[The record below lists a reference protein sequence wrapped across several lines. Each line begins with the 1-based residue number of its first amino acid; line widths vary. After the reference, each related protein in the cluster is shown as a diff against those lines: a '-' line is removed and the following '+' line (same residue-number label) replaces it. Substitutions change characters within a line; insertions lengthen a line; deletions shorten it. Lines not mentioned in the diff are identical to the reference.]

1 METQAAVTQISQET
15 ARNKNYPEK
24 GNASLYQKDPTA
36 FRISHLCEML
46 ETYLEM
52 EQVAEVYQAYL
63 FGAEAHDGQVRQ
75 TGEPYIYH
83 PLAVARILAEMHM
96 DQKSIISAILHDVI
110 EDTPF
115 AKDQVEKRFG
125 EEVAELV
132 DGVSKLTHIEFAS
145 KAEAQAENFRKMMLA
160 MVKDIRVILIKLADR
175 LHNMRTLGIMRP
187 DKRRRIARETLE
199 IYAPIAHRL
208 GMNRMRLELEDLGF
222 VAMYPERY
230 RVIDENVKKARGNR
244 KEIVSKLEE
253 SILERMRQEGL
264 VGRVIGREKHLFSIY
279 NKMKNKQLSFSEVM
293 DVYALRI
300 VVSSVDMCYR
310 VLGAVHNLYK
320 PVPGKFKDYIA
331 IPKSNGYQS
340 LHSVLFS
347 PYGVAIEVQ
356 IRTED
361 MDRVAEAGIAAHWLY
376 KNDDEAASN
385 SAQVRAR
392 RWLHDL
398 LELQQHAGNSMEFL
412 ENVKIDLFPDEV
424 YVFTPEGEI
433 MEMPRGATAV
443 DFAYAVHT
451 DVGNQCVAAKV
462 DRQLV
467 PLRTKLLT
475 GQTVEI
481 ITAPTASPN
490 PIWMDF
496 VFTAKARTNIR
507 HYLHQLHHDEA
518 EELGKRLLN
527 KCLAVHGTSIDVIP
541 EDEVQLVSEEQGF
554 VSISDMYCALGLGNH
569 VPIVVALALSQIRK
583 KMGERT
589 GSNKDE
595 ELKSQPLAIKG
606 TEGAVIN
613 YAKCCRPIP
622 GDPILGFIT
631 AGRGIVIHTQD
642 CKNVAE
648 FRGKPEKWL
657 DVKWEDDIHGDFP
670 IDINLLVI
678 SRRGVL
684 ARVASTIAGME
695 ANIENVNIVE
705 RDGTHSTLS
714 FTVMVENR
722 QHLARIMRELRKM
735 EEVIR
740 IQRINK

>member
-1 METQAAVTQISQET
+1 VENQVAVTQISQET
-15 ARNKNYPEK
+15 PRNKNYPDRGK
-24 GNASLYQKDPTA
+24 SSLYQQDPTA

-63 FGAEAHDGQVRQ
+63 FGAEAHDGQHRAS
-75 TGEPYIYH
+75 GEAYIYH

-96 DQKSIISAILHDVI
+96 DHKSIISAILHDVI
-110 EDTPF
+110 EDTRF
-115 AKDQVEKRFG
+115 AKDQVESRFG
-125 EEVAELV
+125 AEVAELV
-132 DGVSKLTHIEFAS
+132 DGVSKLTNIEFSS
-145 KAEAQAENFRKMMLA
+145 KAEAQAENFRKMMMA
-160 MVKDIRVILIKLADR
+160 MVKDIRVIIIKLADR

-187 DKRRRIARETLE
+187 EKRRRIARETLE
-199 IYAPIAHRL
+199 IYSPIANRL
-208 GMNRMRLELEDLGF
+208 GMNRIRLELEDLGF
-222 VAMYPERY
+222 LAMYPERY
-230 RVIDENVKKARGNR
+230 RVLDENVRKARGNR
-244 KEIVSKLEE
+244 NEIISKLEE
-253 SILERMRQEGL
+253 SILERMRQETL

-279 NKMKNKQLSFSEVM
+279 NKMKMKQLSFSEVM

-300 VVSSVDMCYR
+300 VVNTVDMCYR

-376 KNDDEAASN
+376 KDDDDAASN
-385 SAQVRAR
+385 NAQVRAR

-398 LELQQHAGNSMEFL
+398 LELQQHAGNSIEFL

-424 YVFTPEGEI
+424 YVFTPGGEI
-433 MEMPRGATAV
+433 MAMPRGATAV

-451 DVGNQCVAAKV
+451 DVGNQCVAVKV

-467 PLRTKLLT
+467 PLRTKLLN
-475 GQTVEI
+475 GQTVEV
-481 ITAPTASPN
+481 ITAPNASPN

-518 EELGKRLLN
+518 EELGKRLIN

-541 EDEVQLVSEEQGF
+541 EEDIQLVSEEQGF
-554 VSISDMYCALGLGNH
+554 VSISDMYCAVGLGNH
-569 VPIVVALALSQIRK
+569 IPIVVALALAQIRK
-583 KMGERT
+583 KMGDRT
-589 GSNKDE
+589 GKDNG
-595 ELKSQPLAIKG
+595 LITQPLAIKG

-648 FRGKPEKWL
+648 FRDKPEKWL
-657 DVKWEDDIHGDFP
+657 DVKWEDDIQGDFP
-670 IDINLLVI
+670 IDINLLVT
-678 SRRGVL
+678 SKRGVL

-695 ANIENVNIVE
+695 ANIENVNITE
-705 RDGTHSTLS
+705 RDGVHSTLS

-722 QHLARIMRELRKM
+722 QHLARIMRKLRKM

>member
-1 METQAAVTQISQET
+1 MEIQAAVTQTSQET
-15 ARNKNYPEK
+15 AQNKNYPER
-24 GNASLYQKDPTA
+24 GNSSLYQKDPTA

-63 FGAEAHDGQVRQ
+63 FGAEAHDGQRRAS
-75 TGEPYIYH
+75 GEAYIYH

-115 AKDQVEKRFG
+115 VKDQVESRFG
-125 EEVAELV
+125 AEVAELV

-187 DKRRRIARETLE
+187 DKKRRIARETLE
-199 IYAPIAHRL
+199 IYAPIANRL
-208 GMNRMRLELEDLGF
+208 GMNRIRLELEDLGF
-222 VAMYPERY
+222 MALYPNRY
-230 RVIDENVKKARGNR
+230 RVLDENVKKARGNR
-244 KEIVSKLEE
+244 NEIIGKLED

-264 VGRVIGREKHLFSIY
+264 IGRVIGREKHLFSIY
-279 NKMKNKQLSFSEVM
+279 NKMKTKQLSFSEVM

-300 VVSSVDMCYR
+300 IVNSVDMCYR
-310 VLGAVHNLYK
+310 LLGAVHNLYK

-356 IRTED
+356 IRTDD

-376 KNDDEAASN
+376 KNDDEAVSN

-424 YVFTPEGEI
+424 YVFTPGGDI
-433 MEMPRGATAV
+433 MELPRGATAV

-451 DVGNQCVAAKV
+451 DVGNQCVAVKV

-467 PLRTKLLT
+467 PLRTTLLT
-475 GQTVEI
+475 GQTVEV
-481 ITAPTASPN
+481 ITAPTATPN

-496 VFTAKARTNIR
+496 VFTAKARTNVR
-507 HYLHQLHHDEA
+507 HFLHQLHHDEA

-527 KCLAVHGTSIDVIP
+527 KCLSVHGTSIDVIP
-541 EDEVQLVSEEQGF
+541 EEDVKQVSEEQGF

-569 VPIVVALALSQIRK
+569 IPIVVALALSQIRK
-583 KMGERT
+583 NMSIRT
-589 GSNKDE
+589 GGDSDKA
-595 ELKSQPLAIKG
+595 LVSQPLAIKG

-613 YAKCCRPIP
+613 FAKCCHPIP

-631 AGRGIVIHTQD
+631 AGRGIVIHTQN

-648 FRGKPEKWL
+648 FRDKPEKWL
-657 DVKWEDDIHGDFP
+657 DVKWEEDVQGDFP
-670 IDINLLVI
+670 IDIDLLVR
-678 SRRGVL
+678 SKRGVL
-684 ARVASTIAGME
+684 ARVASTIADME
-695 ANIENVNIVE
+695 ANIENVNIDE
-705 RDGTHSTLS
+705 RDGMHSTLS
-714 FTVMVENR
+714 FTVMVANR

-740 IQRINK
+740 INRVNN

>member
-1 METQAAVTQISQET
+1 MEIQVVATQISQEIT
-15 ARNKNYPEK
+15 RNKNYPERDK
-24 GNASLYQKDPTA
+24 SSLYQQDPTA

-63 FGAEAHDGQVRQ
+63 LGAEAHDGQTRAS
-75 TGEPYIYH
+75 GEAYIYH

-96 DQKSIISAILHDVI
+96 DHKSIISAILHDVI
-110 EDTPF
+110 EDTKYDKTF
-115 AKDQVEKRFG
+115 IDDRFG
-125 EEVAELV
+125 SEVAELV
-132 DGVSKLTHIEFAS
+132 DGVSKLTHIEFSS

-160 MVKDIRVILIKLADR
+160 MVKDIRVIIIKLADR
-175 LHNMRTLGIMRP
+175 LHNMRTLGVMRP
-187 DKRRRIARETLE
+187 EKRRRIARETLE
-199 IYAPIAHRL
+199 IYSPIANRL
-208 GMNRMRLELEDLGF
+208 GMNRIRLELEDLGF
-222 VAMYPERY
+222 LAMYPNRH
-230 RVIDENVKKARGNR
+230 RILDENVRKARGNR
-244 KEIVSKLEE
+244 KEIVGKLEE
-253 SILERMRQEGL
+253 SIQERMRQEAL

-279 NKMKNKQLSFSEVM
+279 NKMKMKQLSFGEVM
-293 DVYALRI
+293 DVYAIRI
-300 VVSSVDMCYR
+300 VVNSVDMCYR
-310 VLGAVHNLYK
+310 ILGAVHNLYK

-340 LHSVLFS
+340 LHSVLFT
-347 PYGVAIEVQ
+347 PFGVAVEVQ

-376 KNDDEAASN
+376 KTDDDVASN
-385 SAQVRAR
+385 NTQIRAR

-424 YVFTPEGEI
+424 YLFTPGGEI
-433 MEMPRGATAV
+433 MEMSRGATAV

-467 PLRTKLLT
+467 PLRTKLLN

-481 ITAPTASPN
+481 ITEPNASPN

-507 HYLHQLHHDEA
+507 HFLHQLHHDEA
-518 EELGKRLLN
+518 EELGKRLIN
-527 KCLAVHGTSIDVIP
+527 KCLAVHGTSIDVIDG
-541 EDEVQLVSEEQGF
+541 EDVQAVSEEQGF
-554 VSISDMYCALGLGNH
+554 VSKSDMFCAVGLGNH
-569 VPIVVALALSQIRK
+569 IPIVVALALAQIRK
-583 KMGERT
+583 KMSDRT
-589 GSNKDE
+589 GNENEIKT
-595 ELKSQPLAIKG
+595 QPLGIKG

-648 FRGKPEKWL
+648 FRDKPEKWL

-670 IDINLLVI
+670 IDISLLVI
-678 SRRGVL
+678 SKRGVL
-684 ARVASTIAGME
+684 ARVASTIADME
-695 ANIENVNIVE
+695 ANIENVDIEE
-705 RDGTHSTLS
+705 RDGVHSTLS
-714 FTVMVENR
+714 FAVLVENR

>member
-1 METQAAVTQISQET
+1 MSQTSQET
-15 ARNKNYPEK
+15 ARNKRYPEK
-24 GNASLYQKDPTA
+24 CKSSLDSDDPTA

-63 FGAEAHDGQVRQ
+63 FGAEAHDGQRRVS
-75 TGEPYIYH
+75 GEAYIYH

-96 DQKSIISAILHDVI
+96 DHKSIISAILHDVI
-110 EDTPF
+110 EDTQF
-115 AKDQVEKRFG
+115 AKDQVESRFG
-125 EEVAELV
+125 SEVAELV

-145 KAEAQAENFRKMMLA
+145 KAEAQAENFRKMLLA

-175 LHNMRTLGIMRP
+175 LHNMRTLSVMRP

-199 IYAPIAHRL
+199 IYSPIANRL

-222 VAMYPERY
+222 LAMYPQRH
-230 RVIDENVKKARGNR
+230 RVIAENVKKARGNR
-244 KEIVSKLEE
+244 KELVSKLEE
-253 SILERMRQEGL
+253 AVLERMRQEGL
-264 VGRVIGREKHLFSIY
+264 AGRVIGREKHLFSIY
-279 NKMKNKQLSFSEVM
+279 NKMKTKQLSFSEVM

-300 VVSSVDMCYR
+300 IVDSVDTCYR
-310 VLGAVHNLYK
+310 ALGAVHNLYK

-331 IPKSNGYQS
+331 IPKANGYQS

-361 MDRVAEAGIAAHWLY
+361 MDSVAEAGIAAHWLY
-376 KNDDEAASN
+376 KNDDD
-385 SAQVRAR
+385 SANNNAQIRAR

-398 LELQQHAGNSMEFL
+398 LELQQHAGNSIEFL
-412 ENVKIDLFPDEV
+412 ESVKIDLFPDEV

-433 MEMPRGATAV
+433 MEMPRGATTV

-467 PLRTKLLT
+467 PLRTELLN

-481 ITAPTASPN
+481 ITAPTATPN

-507 HYLHQLHHDEA
+507 HFLQHLQYDEA

-541 EDEVQLVSEEQGF
+541 EEDVQLVSEEQGF
-554 VSISDMYCALGLGNH
+554 VSVSDMYCAVGLGNH
-569 VPIVVALALSQIRK
+569 IPVVVALALAQIRK
-583 KMGERT
+583 KNGN
-589 GSNKDE
+589 GSGSDKDE
-595 ELKSQPLAIKG
+595 KLTPQPLAIKG

-648 FRGKPEKWL
+648 FRNKPEKWL
-657 DVKWEDDIHGDFP
+657 DVKWEENIQGDFA
-670 IDINLLVI
+670 IDINLLVT
-678 SRRGVL
+678 SKRGVL
-684 ARVASTIAGME
+684 ARVASAIANME

-705 RDGTHSTLS
+705 RDGVHSTLS
-714 FTVMVENR
+714 FTVMVANR
-722 QHLARIMRELRKM
+722 QHLARIMRDLRKM
-735 EEVIR
+735 KEVIR
-740 IQRINK
+740 IQRVKK

>member
-1 METQAAVTQISQET
+1 MTQTSQET
-15 ARNKNYPEK
+15 AQNKKYPER
-24 GNASLYQKDPTA
+24 GSSSAYQEDPTA

-63 FGAEAHDGQVRQ
+63 FGAEAHDGQRRAS
-75 TGEPYIYH
+75 GEAYIYH

-115 AKDQVEKRFG
+115 VKDQVESRFG
-125 EEVAELV
+125 SEVAELV

-160 MVKDIRVILIKLADR
+160 MAKDIRVILIKLADR
-175 LHNMRTLGIMRP
+175 LHNMRTLGVMRP

-199 IYAPIAHRL
+199 IYSPIANRL

-222 VAMYPERY
+222 QAMYPQRC
-230 RVIDENVKKARGNR
+230 RVLSENVKKARGNR
-244 KEIVSKLEE
+244 KEIISKLEK
-253 SILERMRQEGL
+253 SILERMRQEAL

-279 NKMKNKQLSFSEVM
+279 NKMKTKQLSFNEVM
-293 DVYALRI
+293 DVYAVRI
-300 VVSSVDMCYR
+300 IVNSVDMCYR

-347 PYGVAIEVQ
+347 PYSVAVEVQ

-376 KNDDEAASN
+376 KKAGDDSIN
-385 SAQVRAR
+385 STQVRAR

-424 YVFTPEGEI
+424 YVFTPDGEI
-433 MEMPRGATAV
+433 MELPRGATAV

-481 ITAPTASPN
+481 ITAANASPN

-507 HYLHQLHHDEA
+507 HFLHQMHHDDA
-518 EELGKRLLN
+518 EKLGKRLLN

-541 EDEVQLVSEEQGF
+541 VEDVQLVSEEQGF

-569 VPIVVALALSQIRK
+569 IPIVVALALAQIHK

-589 GSNKDE
+589 GGKDE
-595 ELKSQPLAIKG
+595 AALNTQPLAIKG

-642 CKNVAE
+642 CKNVAD
-648 FRGKPEKWL
+648 FRDKPEKWV
-657 DVKWEDDIHGDFP
+657 DVKWEEDIQGDFP

-678 SRRGVL
+678 SKRGVL
-684 ARVASTIAGME
+684 ARVAATIADME
-695 ANIENVNIVE
+695 ANIENVNITE
-705 RDGTHSTLS
+705 RDGVHSTLS
-714 FTVMVENR
+714 FTVMVANR
-722 QHLARIMRELRKM
+722 QHLARIMRQLRKM

-740 IQRINK
+740 IQRITN

>member
-1 METQAAVTQISQET
+1 MTQISQET
-15 ARNKNYPEK
+15 ARNKNYPDRSRS
-24 GNASLYQKDPTA
+24 SLYAEDPTA

-46 ETYLEM
+46 ETYLDM

-63 FGAEAHDGQVRQ
+63 FGAEAHDGQHRAS
-75 TGEPYIYH
+75 GEAYIYH

-96 DQKSIISAILHDVI
+96 DHKSIISAILHDVI
-110 EDTPF
+110 EDTLF
-115 AKDQVEKRFG
+115 AKEQVESRFG
-125 EEVAELV
+125 SEVAELV
-132 DGVSKLTHIEFAS
+132 DGVSKLTNIEFSS

-160 MVKDIRVILIKLADR
+160 MVKDIRVIIIKLADR

-199 IYAPIAHRL
+199 IYSPIANRL
-208 GMNRMRLELEDLGF
+208 GMNQIRLELEDLGF
-222 VAMYPERY
+222 LAMYPQRY
-230 RVIDENVKKARGNR
+230 RVLEENVKKARGNR
-244 KEIVSKLEE
+244 NEIISKLEE
-253 SILERMRQEGL
+253 SILERMRQEAL
-264 VGRVIGREKHLFSIY
+264 IGRVIGREKHLFSIY
-279 NKMKNKQLSFSEVM
+279 NKMKMKQLSFSEVM
-293 DVYALRI
+293 DVYAIRI
-300 VVSSVDMCYR
+300 VVNSVDMCYR
-310 VLGAVHNLYK
+310 ILGAIHNLYK

-340 LHSVLFS
+340 LHSILITPF
-347 PYGVAIEVQ
+347 GVAVEVQ

-376 KNDDEAASN
+376 KNDDDVVSN
-385 SAQVRAR
+385 NAQVRAR

-398 LELQQHAGNSMEFL
+398 LELQQHAGNSIEFL

-424 YVFTPEGEI
+424 YVFTPHGKI

-467 PLRTKLLT
+467 PLRTVLLN

-481 ITAPTASPN
+481 ITDPLASPN

-496 VFTAKARTNIR
+496 VFTAKARTSIR
-507 HYLHQLHHDEA
+507 HYLHNLQHDEA
-518 EELGKRLLN
+518 EELGKRLIN
-527 KCLAVHGTSIDVIP
+527 KCLAVHGTSIDVIS
-541 EDEVQLVSEEQGF
+541 EDDVKAVSEEQGF
-554 VSISDMYCALGLGNH
+554 VSKSDMFCAVGLGNH
-569 VPIVVALALSQIRK
+569 IPIVVALALSQVRK
-583 KMGERT
+583 KMSDRKG
-589 GSNKDE
+589 GQDS
-595 ELKSQPLAIKG
+595 LLSQPLGIKG

-648 FRGKPEKWL
+648 YKDKPEKWI

-670 IDINLLVI
+670 VDINLLVI
-678 SRRGVL
+678 NKRGVL
-684 ARVASTIAGME
+684 ARVAATIANVE
-695 ANIENVNIVE
+695 ANIENVNIME
-705 RDGTHSTLS
+705 RDGVHSTLS
-714 FTVMVENR
+714 FAVMVENR

-740 IQRINK
+740 IQRVNK

>member
-1 METQAAVTQISQET
+1 MENQIAVTQISQEP
-15 ARNKNYPEK
+15 ARNNNYPERGK
-24 GNASLYQKDPTA
+24 SSSYQDDPTA

-63 FGAEAHDGQVRQ
+63 FGAEAHNGQSRAS
-75 TGEPYIYH
+75 GEPYIYH

-110 EDTPF
+110 EDTKF
-115 AKDQVEKRFG
+115 AKDQVESRFG
-125 EEVAELV
+125 SEVAELV
-132 DGVSKLTHIEFAS
+132 DGVSKLTHIEFSS

-160 MVKDIRVILIKLADR
+160 MVKDIRVIIIKLADR
-175 LHNMRTLGIMRP
+175 LHNMRTLGVMRP
-187 DKRRRIARETLE
+187 DKRRRIALETLE
-199 IYAPIAHRL
+199 IYSPIANRL
-208 GMNRMRLELEDLGF
+208 GMNRIRLELEDLGF
-222 VAMYPERY
+222 LAMYPERY
-230 RVIDENVKKARGNR
+230 RIINENVKKARGNR

-253 SILERMRQEGL
+253 SVLERIRQEGL
-264 VGRVIGREKHLFSIY
+264 IGRVIGREKHLFSIY
-279 NKMKNKQLSFSEVM
+279 NKMKMKQLPFSEVM

-300 VVSSVDMCYR
+300 VVNSVDMCYR

-376 KNDDEAASN
+376 KDEDDAASN

-412 ENVKIDLFPDEV
+412 ENVKIDLFPEEV
-424 YVFTPEGEI
+424 YLFTPGGDI
-433 MEMPRGATAV
+433 MAMPRGSTAV

-467 PLRTKLLT
+467 PLRTKLLN

-481 ITAPTASPN
+481 ITAPEASPN

-507 HYLHQLHHDEA
+507 HFLHQLHHDEA
-518 EELGKRLLN
+518 EELGKRLIN
-527 KCLAVHGTSIDVIP
+527 KCLAVHGTSIDVLP
-541 EDEVQLVSEEQGF
+541 EEDVKQVSEEQGF
-554 VSISDMYCALGLGNH
+554 VSISDMLCAVGLGNH
-569 VPIVVALALSQIRK
+569 IPIVVALALAQIRK
-583 KMGERT
+583 KMGDRT
-589 GSNKDE
+589 GNDDE
-595 ELKSQPLAIKG
+595 LVSQPLAIKG

-648 FRGKPEKWL
+648 FRDKPEKWL

-670 IDINLLVI
+670 VDINLLVI
-678 SRRGVL
+678 SKRGVL
-684 ARVASTIAGME
+684 ARVAATIADVE
-695 ANIENVNIVE
+695 ANIENVNITE
-705 RDGTHSTLS
+705 RDGAHSTLS
-714 FTVMVENR
+714 FAVLVENR

-740 IQRINK
+740 IQRVNK

>member
-1 METQAAVTQISQET
+1 MENQLAVTQISKEP
-15 ARNKNYPEK
+15 ARNNNYPERGK
-24 GNASLYQKDPTA
+24 SSLYTEDPTA

-46 ETYLEM
+46 ETYLDM

-63 FGAEAHDGQVRQ
+63 FGAEAHNGQRRAS
-75 TGEPYIYH
+75 GEPYIYH

-96 DQKSIISAILHDVI
+96 DHKSIISAILHDVI
-110 EDTPF
+110 EDTQF
-115 AKDQVEKRFG
+115 AKDQIESRFG
-125 EEVAELV
+125 SEVAELV
-132 DGVSKLTHIEFAS
+132 DGVSKLTHIEFSS

-160 MVKDIRVILIKLADR
+160 MVKDIRVIIIKLADR

-199 IYAPIAHRL
+199 IYSPIANRL
-208 GMNRMRLELEDLGF
+208 GMNRIRLELEDLGF
-222 VAMYPERY
+222 LAMYPSRY
-230 RVIDENVKKARGNR
+230 RVLEENVKKARGNR
-244 KEIVSKLEE
+244 KEIVSKLED
-253 SILERMRQEGL
+253 SIQERMRQEAL
-264 VGRVIGREKHLFSIY
+264 IGRVIGREKHLFSIY
-279 NKMKNKQLSFSEVM
+279 NKMKMKQLSFSEVM
-293 DVYALRI
+293 DVYAIRI
-300 VVSSVDMCYR
+300 VVNSVDMCYR
-310 VLGAVHNLYK
+310 ILGVVHNLYK

-340 LHSVLFS
+340 LHSVLFT
-347 PYGVAIEVQ
+347 PFGVAVEVQ

-376 KNDDEAASN
+376 KNDDDAASN
-385 SAQVRAR
+385 NAQVRAR

-398 LELQQHAGNSMEFL
+398 LELQQHAGNSIEFL
-412 ENVKIDLFPDEV
+412 ENVKIDLFPEEV
-424 YVFTPEGEI
+424 YVFTPDGQI
-433 MEMPRGATAV
+433 MEMTRGATVV

-462 DRQLV
+462 ERQLV
-467 PLRTKLLT
+467 PLRTKLLN

-481 ITAPTASPN
+481 ITDPNASPN

-507 HYLHQLHHDEA
+507 HYLHHLQHDEA
-518 EELGKRLLN
+518 EELGKRLIN
-527 KCLAVHGTSIDVIP
+527 KCLAVHGTSIDVIS
-541 EDEVQLVSEEQGF
+541 EDDVNAVSEEQGF
-554 VSISDMYCALGLGNH
+554 VSKSDMFCAVGLGNH
-569 VPIVVALALSQIRK
+569 IPIVVALALSQVRK
-583 KMGERT
+583 KMSDRNGGE
-589 GSNKDE
+589 DA
-595 ELKSQPLAIKG
+595 LLSQPLGIKG

-648 FRGKPEKWL
+648 YRDKPEKWI
-657 DVKWEDDIHGDFP
+657 DVKWEDDIKGDFP
-670 IDINLLVI
+670 VDINLLVV

-684 ARVASTIAGME
+684 ARVAATIADVE

-705 RDGTHSTLS
+705 RDGVHSTLS
-714 FTVMVENR
+714 FAVLVENR

>member
-1 METQAAVTQISQET
+1 
-15 ARNKNYPEK
+15 
-24 GNASLYQKDPTA
+24 
-36 FRISHLCEML
+36 ML

-63 FGAEAHDGQVRQ
+63 FGAEAHNGQRRAS
-75 TGEPYIYH
+75 GEPYIYH

-96 DQKSIISAILHDVI
+96 DHKSIISAILHDVI
-110 EDTPF
+110 EDTGF
-115 AKDQVEKRFG
+115 DKDQIEGRFG
-125 EEVAELV
+125 SEVAELV
-132 DGVSKLTHIEFAS
+132 DGVSKLTHMEFAT

-160 MVKDIRVILIKLADR
+160 MVKDIRVIIIKLADR

-187 DKRRRIARETLE
+187 EKRRRIARETLE
-199 IYAPIAHRL
+199 IYSPIANRL
-208 GMNRMRLELEDLGF
+208 GMNRIRLELEDLGF
-222 VAMYPERY
+222 LALYPNRY
-230 RVIDENVKKARGNR
+230 RVLEENVKKARGNR
-244 KEIVSKLEE
+244 KEIIGKLED
-253 SILERMRQEGL
+253 SILERMRQEAL
-264 VGRVIGREKHLFSIY
+264 IGRVIGREKHLFSIY
-279 NKMKNKQLSFSEVM
+279 NKMKIKQLSFSEVM
-293 DVYALRI
+293 DVYAIRI
-300 VVSSVDMCYR
+300 VVNSVDMCYR
-310 VLGAVHNLYK
+310 ILGAVHNLYK

-347 PYGVAIEVQ
+347 PYSVAVEVQ

-376 KNDDEAASN
+376 KDDDDTVNN

-433 MEMPRGATAV
+433 MEMTRGATAV

-467 PLRTKLLT
+467 PLRTKLLN

-481 ITAPTASPN
+481 ITEPTASPN
-490 PIWMDF
+490 PTWMDF

-507 HYLHQLHHDEA
+507 HFLKHLQYDEA
-518 EELGKRLLN
+518 EELGKRLIN
-527 KCLAVHGTSIDVIP
+527 KCLAVHGTSIDVMP
-541 EDEVQLVSEEQGF
+541 EEDVQRVSEEQGF
-554 VSISDMYCALGLGNH
+554 VSISDMYCAVGLGNH
-569 VPIVVALALSQIRK
+569 IPIVVALALAQIRK
-583 KMGERT
+583 KMGDRT
-589 GSNKDE
+589 GSED
-595 ELKSQPLAIKG
+595 ELKPEPLAIKG

-622 GDPILGFIT
+622 GDSILGFIT

-648 FRGKPEKWL
+648 FRDKPEKWL

-670 IDINLLVI
+670 VDINLLVT
-678 SRRGVL
+678 SKRGVL
-684 ARVASTIAGME
+684 ARVASTIADTE

-705 RDGTHSTLS
+705 RDGLHSTLS
-714 FTVMVENR
+714 FAVLVENR
-722 QHLARIMRELRKM
+722 QHLARIMRQLRKM

-740 IQRINK
+740 IQRVNK

>member
-1 METQAAVTQISQET
+1 MENQAAVTQISQVP
-15 ARNKNYPEK
+15 AQSKNYPDRGK
-24 GNASLYQKDPTA
+24 SSLYQQDPTA

-63 FGAEAHDGQVRQ
+63 LGAEAHDGQTRA

-110 EDTPF
+110 EDTKYDKTLI
-115 AKDQVEKRFG
+115 AERFG
-125 EEVAELV
+125 SEVAELV
-132 DGVSKLTHIEFAS
+132 DGVSKLTTIEFSS

-160 MVKDIRVILIKLADR
+160 MVKDIRVIIIKLADR

-199 IYAPIAHRL
+199 IYAPIANRL
-208 GMNRMRLELEDLGF
+208 GMNRIRLELEDLGF
-222 VAMYPERY
+222 LAMYPTRY
-230 RVIDENVKKARGNR
+230 RVLEENVKKARGNR

-253 SILERMRQEGL
+253 SILGRMQQETL
-264 VGRVIGREKHLFSIY
+264 IGRVIGREKHLFSIY
-279 NKMKNKQLSFSEVM
+279 NKMKMKQLSFSEVM
-293 DVYALRI
+293 DVYAVRI
-300 VVSSVDMCYR
+300 VVNSVDMCYR
-310 VLGAVHNLYK
+310 ILGAVHNLYK

-347 PYGVAIEVQ
+347 PFGVAVEVQ

-376 KNDDEAASN
+376 KVDDEAASN
-385 SAQVRAR
+385 NAQVRAR

-398 LELQQHAGNSMEFL
+398 LELQQHAGNSIEFL

-433 MEMPRGATAV
+433 MEMSRGATAV

-467 PLRTKLLT
+467 PLRTKLLN

-481 ITAPTASPN
+481 ITQPNASPN

-507 HYLHQLHHDEA
+507 HYLHQLQHHEA
-518 EELGKRLLN
+518 EDLGKRLIN
-527 KCLAVHGTSIDVIP
+527 KCLAVHGTSIDVMS
-541 EDEVQLVSEEQGF
+541 EEEVHIVSEEQGF
-554 VSISDMYCALGLGNH
+554 VSTSDMLCAVGLGNH
-569 VPIVVALALSQIRK
+569 IPIVVALALAQIRK
-583 KMGERT
+583 KMSDRT
-589 GSNKDE
+589 NNSD
-595 ELKSQPLAIKG
+595 ELKTQPLGIKG
-606 TEGAVIN
+606 SEGAVIN

-648 FRGKPEKWL
+648 FRDKPEKWL

-670 IDINLLVI
+670 LDIEVLVV
-678 SRRGVL
+678 SKRGVL
-684 ARVASTIAGME
+684 ARVASTIADME
-695 ANIENVNIVE
+695 ANIENVSIDE
-705 RDGTHSTLS
+705 RDGMHSILNFS
-714 FTVMVENR
+714 VLVENR
-722 QHLARIMRELRKM
+722 LHLAKIMRELRKM
-735 EEVIR
+735 EDVIR
-740 IQRINK
+740 IRRVHK

>member
-1 METQAAVTQISQET
+1 MENQVIVTQISQET
-15 ARNKNYPEK
+15 TQSNSFPVK
-24 GNASLYQKDPTA
+24 GASYQEDPTA

-63 FGAEAHDGQVRQ
+63 FGAEAHDGQHRAS
-75 TGEPYIYH
+75 GEPYIYH

-110 EDTPF
+110 EDTRF
-115 AKDQVEKRFG
+115 AKEQVENRFG
-125 EEVAELV
+125 AEVAELV
-132 DGVSKLTHIEFAS
+132 DGVSKLTNIEFSS

-175 LHNMRTLGIMRP
+175 LHNMRTLGVMRP
-187 DKRRRIARETLE
+187 EKRRRIARETLD
-199 IYAPIAHRL
+199 IYVPIANRL

-222 VAMYPERY
+222 QAMYPDRY
-230 RVIDENVKKARGNR
+230 RVLSERVKRARGNR
-244 KEIVSKLEE
+244 KEIISKLEE
-253 SILERMRQEGL
+253 AIRERMRQEAL
-264 VGRVIGREKHLFSIY
+264 IGRVVGREKHLFSIY
-279 NKMKNKQLSFSEVM
+279 KKMKNKHLSFNEVM
-293 DVYALRI
+293 DVYAVRI
-300 VVSSVDMCYR
+300 IVNSVDMCYR

-347 PYGVAIEVQ
+347 PYGVALEVQ

-376 KNDDEAASN
+376 KTEDDGAGN
-385 SAQVRAR
+385 NAQVRAR

-398 LELQQHAGNSMEFL
+398 LELQQHTGNSMEFL

-424 YVFTPEGEI
+424 YVFTPHGDI
-433 MEMPRGATAV
+433 MELPRGATCV

-451 DVGNQCVAAKV
+451 DVGNQCVAARV

-467 PLRTKLLT
+467 PLRTQLFT

-481 ITAPTASPN
+481 ITAPEAKPN

-507 HYLHQLHHDEA
+507 HYLQNLHYDEA

-541 EDEVQLVSEEQGF
+541 EEEIQQVSEEQGF
-554 VSISDMYCALGLGNH
+554 VSVSDMLCAVGLGNH
-569 VPIVVALALSQIRK
+569 IPIVVALALQQIRK
-583 KMGERT
+583 KLGERT
-589 GSNKDE
+589 GKEDE
-595 ELKSQPLAIKG
+595 PLKVPPLAIKG

-622 GDPILGFIT
+622 GDPILGFVT
-631 AGRGIVIHTQD
+631 AGRGLVIHTQD
-642 CKNVAE
+642 CKNVADY
-648 FRGKPEKWL
+648 RDKPEKWV
-657 DVKWEDDIHGDFP
+657 DVKWEEDVQGEFP
-670 IDINLLVI
+670 IDINLLVN
-678 SRRGVL
+678 SKRGVL
-684 ARVASTIAGME
+684 AKVAAIIADME
-695 ANIENVNIVE
+695 ANIENVNITE
-705 RDGTHSTLS
+705 RDGLHSTLS

-722 QHLARIMRELRKM
+722 NHLARIMRELRKM

-740 IQRINK
+740 IHRVNK

>member
-1 METQAAVTQISQET
+1 
-15 ARNKNYPEK
+15 
-24 GNASLYQKDPTA
+24 
-36 FRISHLCEML
+36 
-46 ETYLEM
+46 M

-63 FGAEAHDGQVRQ
+63 FGAEAHDGQRRAS
-75 TGEPYIYH
+75 GEAYIYH

-115 AKDQVEKRFG
+115 AKDQVESRFG
-125 EEVAELV
+125 TEVAELV
-132 DGVSKLTHIEFAS
+132 DGVSKLTHIEFAT

-160 MVKDIRVILIKLADR
+160 MAKDIRVILIKLADR
-175 LHNMRTLGIMRP
+175 LHNMRTLDVMRP
-187 DKRRRIARETLE
+187 EKRRRIARETLE
-199 IYAPIAHRL
+199 IFSPIANRL
-208 GMNRMRLELEDLGF
+208 GMNRIRLELEDLGF
-222 VAMYPERY
+222 LAMYPQRY
-230 RVIDENVKKARGNR
+230 RVLDENVKKARGNR
-244 KEIVSKLEE
+244 NEIVSKLEE

-264 VGRVIGREKHLFSIY
+264 IGRVIGREKHLFSIY
-279 NKMKNKQLSFSEVM
+279 NKMKMKQLSFSEVM
-293 DVYALRI
+293 DVYAIRI
-300 VVSSVDMCYR
+300 IVNSVDMCYR
-310 VLGAVHNLYK
+310 ALGAVHNLYK

-347 PYGVAIEVQ
+347 PYGVAVEVQ

-376 KNDDEAASN
+376 KNDDDATSN
-385 SAQVRAR
+385 STQVRAR
-392 RWLHDL
+392 RWLHNL

-467 PLRTKLLT
+467 PLRTKLFT

-481 ITAPTASPN
+481 ITAPNASPN

-507 HYLHQLHHDEA
+507 HYLHQLHHDDA

-541 EDEVQLVSEEQGF
+541 KEDVQLVSEEQGF

-569 VPIVVALALSQIRK
+569 IPIVVALALAQIHK

-589 GSNKDE
+589 GGKDDI
-595 ELKSQPLAIKG
+595 ELKTQPLAIKG

-642 CKNVAE
+642 CKNVAD
-648 FRGKPEKWL
+648 FRDKPEKWL
-657 DVKWEDDIHGDFP
+657 DVKWEDSIQGDFP

-678 SRRGVL
+678 SKRGVL
-684 ARVASTIAGME
+684 ARVASTIADME
-695 ANIENVNIVE
+695 ANIENVNITE
-705 RDGTHSTLS
+705 RDGVHSTLS

-740 IQRINK
+740 IQRLNR

>member
-1 METQAAVTQISQET
+1 MSQTSQET
-15 ARNKNYPEK
+15 ARNKRYPDK
-24 GNASLYQKDPTA
+24 GKSSLPQEDPTA

-46 ETYLEM
+46 ENYLEM

-63 FGAEAHDGQVRQ
+63 FGAEAHDGQRRVS
-75 TGEPYIYH
+75 GEAYIYH

-96 DQKSIISAILHDVI
+96 DHKSIISAILHDVI
-110 EDTPF
+110 EDTQF
-115 AKDQVEKRFG
+115 AKDQVESRFG
-125 EEVAELV
+125 SEVAELV

-145 KAEAQAENFRKMMLA
+145 KAEAQAENFRKMLLA

-175 LHNMRTLGIMRP
+175 LHNMRTLGVMRP

-199 IYAPIAHRL
+199 IYSPIANRL

-222 VAMYPERY
+222 LAMYPQRH
-230 RVIDENVKKARGNR
+230 RVIAENVKKARGNR
-244 KEIVSKLEE
+244 KELVSKLEE
-253 SILERMRQEGL
+253 AVLERIRQEGL
-264 VGRVIGREKHLFSIY
+264 TGRVIGREKHLFSIY
-279 NKMKNKQLSFSEVM
+279 NKMKTKQLSFSEVM

-300 VVSSVDMCYR
+300 IVDSVDACYR

-347 PYGVAIEVQ
+347 HYGVAIEVQ

-376 KNDDEAASN
+376 KNVDD
-385 SAQVRAR
+385 SANNAQIRAR

-398 LELQQHAGNSMEFL
+398 LELQQHAGNSIEFL
-412 ENVKIDLFPDEV
+412 ESVKIDLFPDEV

-433 MEMPRGATAV
+433 MEMPRGATTV

-467 PLRTKLLT
+467 PLRTELLN

-481 ITAPTASPN
+481 ITAPTATPN

-507 HYLHQLHHDEA
+507 HFLQHLQYDEA

-541 EDEVQLVSEEQGF
+541 EEDVQLVSEEQGF
-554 VSISDMYCALGLGNH
+554 VSVSDMYCAVGLGNH
-569 VPIVVALALSQIRK
+569 IPVVVALALAQIRK
-583 KMGERT
+583 KNGV
-589 GSNKDE
+589 GSGSDKDE
-595 ELKSQPLAIKG
+595 KLTPQPLAIKG

-648 FRGKPEKWL
+648 FRNKPEKWL
-657 DVKWEDDIHGDFP
+657 DVKWEEDIQGDFA
-670 IDINLLVI
+670 IDINLLVT
-678 SRRGVL
+678 SKRGVL
-684 ARVASTIAGME
+684 ARVASAIANME

-705 RDGTHSTLS
+705 RDGVHSTLS
-714 FTVMVENR
+714 FTVMVANR
-722 QHLARIMRELRKM
+722 QHLARIMRDLRKM
-735 EEVIR
+735 KEVIR
-740 IQRINK
+740 IQRVKK

>member
-1 METQAAVTQISQET
+1 MENQAAVTQISQVP
-15 ARNKNYPEK
+15 AQNKNYPDRGK
-24 GNASLYQKDPTA
+24 SSLYQQDPTA

-63 FGAEAHDGQVRQ
+63 LGAEAHDGQTRA

-110 EDTPF
+110 EDTKYDKTLI
-115 AKDQVEKRFG
+115 AERFG
-125 EEVAELV
+125 SEVAELV
-132 DGVSKLTHIEFAS
+132 DGVSKLTNIEFSS

-160 MVKDIRVILIKLADR
+160 MVKDIRVIIIKLADR

-199 IYAPIAHRL
+199 IYAPIANRL
-208 GMNRMRLELEDLGF
+208 GMNRIRLELEDLGF
-222 VAMYPERY
+222 LAMYPSRY
-230 RVIDENVKKARGNR
+230 RVLEENVKKARGNR

-253 SILERMRQEGL
+253 SILGRMQQETL
-264 VGRVIGREKHLFSIY
+264 IGRVIGREKHLFSIY
-279 NKMKNKQLSFSEVM
+279 NKMKMKQLSFSEVM
-293 DVYALRI
+293 DVYAIRI
-300 VVSSVDMCYR
+300 VVNSVDMCYR
-310 VLGAVHNLYK
+310 ILGAVHNLYK

-347 PYGVAIEVQ
+347 PFGVAVEVQ

-376 KNDDEAASN
+376 KVDDEAASN
-385 SAQVRAR
+385 NAQVRAR

-398 LELQQHAGNSMEFL
+398 LELQQHAGNSIEFL

-433 MEMPRGATAV
+433 MEMSRGATAV

-467 PLRTKLLT
+467 PLRTKLLN

-481 ITAPTASPN
+481 ITQANASPN

-507 HYLHQLHHDEA
+507 HYLHQLQHHEA
-518 EELGKRLLN
+518 EDLGKRLIN
-527 KCLAVHGTSIDVIP
+527 KCLAVHGTSIDVMS
-541 EDEVQLVSEEQGF
+541 EEEVHIVSEEQGF
-554 VSISDMYCALGLGNH
+554 VSTSDMLCAVGLGNH
-569 VPIVVALALSQIRK
+569 IPIVVALALAQIRK
-583 KMGERT
+583 KMSDRT
-589 GSNKDE
+589 NNSD
-595 ELKSQPLAIKG
+595 ELKTQPLGIKG
-606 TEGAVIN
+606 SEGAVIN

-648 FRGKPEKWL
+648 FRDKPEKWL

-670 IDINLLVI
+670 LDIEVLVV
-678 SRRGVL
+678 SKRGVL
-684 ARVASTIAGME
+684 ARVASTIADME
-695 ANIENVNIVE
+695 ANIENVSIDE
-705 RDGTHSTLS
+705 RDGMHSILNFS
-714 FTVMVENR
+714 VLVENR
-722 QHLARIMRELRKM
+722 LHLAKIMRELRKM
-735 EEVIR
+735 EDVIR
-740 IQRINK
+740 IRRVHK

>member
-1 METQAAVTQISQET
+1 
-15 ARNKNYPEK
+15 
-24 GNASLYQKDPTA
+24 
-36 FRISHLCEML
+36 
-46 ETYLEM
+46 
-52 EQVAEVYQAYL
+52 
-63 FGAEAHDGQVRQ
+63 
-75 TGEPYIYH
+75 
-83 PLAVARILAEMHM
+83 
-96 DQKSIISAILHDVI
+96 
-110 EDTPF
+110 
-115 AKDQVEKRFG
+115 
-125 EEVAELV
+125 
-132 DGVSKLTHIEFAS
+132 
-145 KAEAQAENFRKMMLA
+145 MLA
-160 MVKDIRVILIKLADR
+160 MVKDIRVIIIKLADR
-175 LHNMRTLGIMRP
+175 LHNMRTLGVMRP

-199 IYAPIAHRL
+199 IYGPIANRL
-208 GMNRMRLELEDLGF
+208 GMNRIRLELEDLGF
-222 VAMYPERY
+222 LAMHPNSY
-230 RVIDENVKKARGNR
+230 RVLEENVKKARGNR
-244 KEIVSKLEE
+244 SEVITKLEN
-253 SILERMRQEGL
+253 SISERMRQENMT
-264 VGRVIGREKHLFSIY
+264 GRVSGREKHLFSIY
-279 NKMKNKQLSFSEVM
+279 NKMKMKQLSFNEVM

-300 VVSSVDMCYR
+300 VVNSVDMCYR

-347 PYGVAIEVQ
+347 PYGVAVEVQ

-376 KNDDEAASN
+376 KNDDEASSN

-424 YVFTPEGEI
+424 YVFTPGGEI
-433 MEMPRGATAV
+433 MEMPRGSTAV

-467 PLRTKLLT
+467 PLRTQLLT

-481 ITAPTASPN
+481 ITAVNASPN
-490 PIWMDF
+490 PTWMDF
-496 VFTAKARTNIR
+496 VFTAKARSNIR
-507 HYLHQLHHDEA
+507 HYLHNLQYDEA

-541 EDEVQLVSEEQGF
+541 ESEVHLVSEEQGF
-554 VSISDMYCALGLGNH
+554 SSISDMYCNIGLGNH
-569 VPIVVALALSQIRK
+569 IPIVVALALTQIRK

-589 GSNKDE
+589 GKAGE
-595 ELKSQPLAIKG
+595 VKLKAEPLAIKG

-631 AGRGIVIHTQD
+631 AGRGIVIHTQS

-648 FRGKPEKWL
+648 FRDKPEKWL
-657 DVKWEDDIHGDFP
+657 DVKWEDNVQGDFP
-670 IDINLLVI
+670 IDINLLVA
-678 SRRGVL
+678 SKRGVL
-684 ARVASTIAGME
+684 ARVAATIADME
-695 ANIENVNIVE
+695 ANIENVNITE
-705 RDGTHSTLS
+705 RDGVHSTLS

-722 QHLARIMRELRKM
+722 LHLAKIMRGLRAM

-740 IQRINK
+740 INRINN

>member
-1 METQAAVTQISQET
+1 VTQTSQET
-15 ARNKNYPEK
+15 TRNKNYPAK
-24 GNASLYQKDPTA
+24 GKASSYQEDPTA
-36 FRISHLCEML
+36 FRISHFCEML

-52 EQVAEVYQAYL
+52 EQVAEVYKAYL
-63 FGAEAHDGQVRQ
+63 FGADAHDGQSRAS
-75 TGEPYIYH
+75 GEPYIYH

-110 EDTPF
+110 EDTRF
-115 AKDQVEKRFG
+115 DKEQITKRFG

-132 DGVSKLTHIEFAS
+132 DGVSKLTHMEFAT

-160 MVKDIRVILIKLADR
+160 MVKDIRVIIIKLADR

-187 DKRRRIARETLE
+187 EKRRRIARETLE
-199 IYAPIAHRL
+199 IYSPIANRL
-208 GMNRMRLELEDLGF
+208 GMNRIRLELEDLGF
-222 VAMYPERY
+222 LAMYPNRY
-230 RVIDENVKKARGNR
+230 RILEENVRKARGNR
-244 KEIVSKLEE
+244 SEIVSKLEK
-253 SILERMRQEGL
+253 SLLERMRQEGL
-264 VGRVIGREKHLFSIY
+264 SGRVSGREKHLFSIY
-279 NKMKNKQLSFSEVM
+279 NKMKKKQLSFSEVM
-293 DVYALRI
+293 DVYAIRI
-300 VVSSVDMCYR
+300 VVNSVDMCYR

-340 LHSVLFS
+340 LHSVLFT
-347 PYGVAIEVQ
+347 PFGVAVEVQ

-376 KNDDEAASN
+376 KNDEDITTN
-385 SAQVRAR
+385 NAQVRAR

-398 LELQQHAGNSMEFL
+398 LELQQHAGNSIEFL

-424 YVFTPEGEI
+424 YVFTPGGDI
-433 MEMPRGATAV
+433 MEMPRGSTAV

-451 DVGNQCVAAKV
+451 DVGNQCVAVKV

-467 PLRTKLLT
+467 PLRTELLN

-481 ITAPTASPN
+481 ITEATASPN
-490 PIWMDF
+490 PTWMDF

-507 HYLHQLHHDEA
+507 HYLHQLQYDEA

-541 EDEVQLVSEEQGF
+541 EEDVQKVSEEQGF
-554 VSISDMYCALGLGNH
+554 VSTSDMYCAVGLGNH
-569 VPIVVALALSQIRK
+569 IPIVVALALAQIRK
-583 KMGERT
+583 KMGDRNGKE
-589 GSNKDE
+589 D
-595 ELKSQPLAIKG
+595 ELKPQPLAIKG

-642 CKNVAE
+642 CKNVAD
-648 FRGKPEKWL
+648 FRDKPEKWL
-657 DVKWEDDIHGDFP
+657 DVKWEDNIHGDFP
-670 IDINLLVI
+670 IDIDLLVI

-684 ARVASTIAGME
+684 ARVAAVIANME
-695 ANIENVNIVE
+695 ASIENVNIIE
-705 RDGTHSTLS
+705 RDGVHSTLS
-714 FTVMVENR
+714 FAVMVENR

-740 IQRINK
+740 IQRVKK

>member
-1 METQAAVTQISQET
+1 MENQAAVTQISQEP
-15 ARNKNYPEK
+15 ARNNNHPERGK
-24 GNASLYQKDPTA
+24 SSLYQEDPTA

-63 FGAEAHDGQVRQ
+63 FGAEAHNGQRRAS
-75 TGEPYIYH
+75 GEPYICH

-96 DQKSIISAILHDVI
+96 DHKSIISAILHDVI
-110 EDTPF
+110 EDTRF
-115 AKDQVEKRFG
+115 DKDQIESRFG
-125 EEVAELV
+125 SEVAELV
-132 DGVSKLTHIEFAS
+132 DGVSKLTHMEFAT

-160 MVKDIRVILIKLADR
+160 MVKDIRVIIIKLADR

-199 IYAPIAHRL
+199 IYSPIANRL
-208 GMNRMRLELEDLGF
+208 GMNRIRLELEDLGF
-222 VAMYPERY
+222 LAMYPQRY
-230 RVIDENVKKARGNR
+230 RVLDENVKKARGNR
-244 KEIVSKLEE
+244 KEIVSKLEN
-253 SILERMRQEGL
+253 SILERMRQEAL
-264 VGRVIGREKHLFSIY
+264 IGRVIGREKHLFSIY
-279 NKMKNKQLSFSEVM
+279 NKMKIKQLSFSEVM

-300 VVSSVDMCYR
+300 VVNSVDMCYR

-376 KNDDEAASN
+376 KDDDDAASN

-398 LELQQHAGNSMEFL
+398 LELQQHAGNSIEFL
-412 ENVKIDLFPDEV
+412 ENVKIDLFPEEV

-433 MEMPRGATAV
+433 MAMPRGATAV

-467 PLRTKLLT
+467 PLRTKLLN
-475 GQTVEI
+475 GQTVEV
-481 ITAPTASPN
+481 ITAPEASPN
-490 PIWMDF
+490 PTWMDF

-507 HYLHQLHHDEA
+507 HFLQHLQYDEA
-518 EELGKRLLN
+518 EELGKRLIN

-541 EDEVQLVSEEQGF
+541 EDDVHLVSEEQGF
-554 VSISDMYCALGLGNH
+554 VSASDMYCAVGLGNH
-569 VPIVVALALSQIRK
+569 IPIVVALALAQIRK
-583 KMGERT
+583 KMSDRT
-589 GSNKDE
+589 GDEE
-595 ELKSQPLAIKG
+595 ELKPQPLAIKG

-648 FRGKPEKWL
+648 FRDKPEKWL
-657 DVKWEDDIHGDFP
+657 DVKWEDDIQGDFP
-670 IDINLLVI
+670 VDINLLVT

-684 ARVASTIAGME
+684 ARVASTIADME

-705 RDGTHSTLS
+705 RDGLHSTLS
-714 FTVMVENR
+714 FAVLVENR
-722 QHLARIMRELRKM
+722 QHLARIMRHLRKM

>member
-1 METQAAVTQISQET
+1 MENQAAVTQKSQET
-15 ARNKNYPEK
+15 ARNKNYPERGK
-24 GNASLYQKDPTA
+24 SSLYQEDPTA

-63 FGAEAHDGQVRQ
+63 FGAEAHNGQHRAS
-75 TGEPYIYH
+75 GEAYIYH

-96 DQKSIISAILHDVI
+96 DHKSIISAILHDVI
-110 EDTPF
+110 EDTRF
-115 AKDQVEKRFG
+115 DKDQIEGRFG
-125 EEVAELV
+125 SEVAELV
-132 DGVSKLTHIEFAS
+132 DGVSKLTHMEFAT

-160 MVKDIRVILIKLADR
+160 MVKDIRVIIIKLADR
-175 LHNMRTLGIMRP
+175 LHNMRTLNIMRP

-199 IYAPIAHRL
+199 IYSPIANRL
-208 GMNRMRLELEDLGF
+208 GMNRIRLELEDLGF
-222 VAMYPERY
+222 LAMYPQRY
-230 RVIDENVKKARGNR
+230 RVLDENVKKARGNR
-244 KEIVSKLEE
+244 KEIVSKLEN
-253 SILERMRQEGL
+253 SILERMRQEAL
-264 VGRVIGREKHLFSIY
+264 IGRVIGREKHLFSIY
-279 NKMKNKQLSFSEVM
+279 NKMKIKQLSFSEVM

-300 VVSSVDMCYR
+300 VVNSVDMCYR

-340 LHSVLFS
+340 LHSVLIS

-376 KNDDEAASN
+376 KDDDDAASN

-398 LELQQHAGNSMEFL
+398 LELQQHAGNSIEFL
-412 ENVKIDLFPDEV
+412 ENVKIDLFPEEV

-433 MEMPRGATAV
+433 MAMPRGATAV

-467 PLRTKLLT
+467 PLRTKLLN

-481 ITAPTASPN
+481 ITAPEASPN

-507 HYLHQLHHDEA
+507 HFLHQLHHDEA
-518 EELGKRLLN
+518 EELGKRLIN
-527 KCLAVHGTSIDVIP
+527 KCLAVHGTSIDVISA
-541 EDEVQLVSEEQGF
+541 EDVQLVSEEQGF
-554 VSISDMYCALGLGNH
+554 VSSSDMYCAVGLGNH
-569 VPIVVALALSQIRK
+569 IPIVVALALAQIRK
-583 KMGERT
+583 KMSDRT
-589 GSNKDE
+589 GNEE
-595 ELKSQPLAIKG
+595 ELKPEPLAIKG
-606 TEGAVIN
+606 SEGAVIN

-648 FRGKPEKWL
+648 FRDKPEKWL

-670 IDINLLVI
+670 VDINLLVT

-684 ARVASTIAGME
+684 ARVASTIADMQ

-705 RDGTHSTLS
+705 RDGMHSTLS
-714 FTVMVENR
+714 FAVLVENR
-722 QHLARIMRELRKM
+722 QHLARVMRQLRKM

-740 IQRINK
+740 IQRVNK

>member
-1 METQAAVTQISQET
+1 MSQISQET
-15 ARNKNYPEK
+15 TPNKRYPERNPEK
-24 GNASLYQKDPTA
+24 GKSSSYQDDPTA

-63 FGAEAHDGQVRQ
+63 FGAEAHDGQHRAS
-75 TGEPYIYH
+75 GEAYIYH

-96 DQKSIISAILHDVI
+96 DHKSIISAILHDVI
-110 EDTPF
+110 EDTQF
-115 AKDQVEKRFG
+115 AKDQVESRFG
-125 EEVAELV
+125 SEVAELV

-175 LHNMRTLGIMRP
+175 LHNMRTLGVMRP

-199 IYAPIAHRL
+199 IYSPIAHRL
-208 GMNRMRLELEDLGF
+208 GMNRVRLELEDLGF
-222 VAMYPERY
+222 AAMYPQRH
-230 RVIDENVKKARGNR
+230 RVLYENVKKARGNR
-244 KEIVSKLEE
+244 KEIIGKLED
-253 SILERMRQEGL
+253 SIQERMRQEAL
-264 VGRVIGREKHLFSIY
+264 VGRVVGREKHLFSIY
-279 NKMKNKQLSFSEVM
+279 NKMKNKQLAFSEVM

-300 VVSSVDMCYR
+300 IVSSVDMCYR

-376 KNDDEAASN
+376 KNDDDANSN
-385 SAQVRAR
+385 NAQVRAR

-424 YVFTPEGEI
+424 YVFTPGGDI
-433 MEMPRGATAV
+433 MELPRGATAV

-451 DVGNQCVAAKV
+451 DVGNQCVAVKV

-467 PLRTKLLT
+467 PLRTELLT
-475 GQTVEI
+475 GQTVEV
-481 ITAPTASPN
+481 ITAPTATPN
-490 PIWMDF
+490 PTWMDF

-507 HYLHQLHHDEA
+507 HFLHQLQYDEA

-541 EDEVQLVSEEQGF
+541 EKDVLLVSEEQGF
-554 VSISDMYCALGLGNH
+554 VSTSDMFCAIGLGNH
-569 VPIVVALALSQIRK
+569 IPIVVALALSQIRK

-589 GSNKDE
+589 GGDKGG

-606 TEGAVIN
+606 SEGAVIN

-648 FRGKPEKWL
+648 FRDKPEKWL
-657 DVKWEDDIHGDFP
+657 DVKWEENVQGDFP
-670 IDINLLVI
+670 IDIDLLVT
-678 SRRGVL
+678 SKRGVL
-684 ARVASTIAGME
+684 ARVAATIADME

-705 RDGTHSTLS
+705 RDGIHSTLS

-722 QHLARIMRELRKM
+722 QHLARIMRGLRAM

-740 IQRINK
+740 IHRKKN

>member
-1 METQAAVTQISQET
+1 
-15 ARNKNYPEK
+15 
-24 GNASLYQKDPTA
+24 
-36 FRISHLCEML
+36 ML

-63 FGAEAHDGQVRQ
+63 FGAEAHDGQSRAS
-75 TGEPYIYH
+75 GEPYIYH

-110 EDTPF
+110 EDTRF
-115 AKDQVEKRFG
+115 AKDQVESRFG
-125 EEVAELV
+125 AEVAELV
-132 DGVSKLTHIEFAS
+132 DGVSKLTHIEFSS

-160 MVKDIRVILIKLADR
+160 MVKDIRVIIIKLADR

-199 IYAPIAHRL
+199 IYSPIANRL
-208 GMNRMRLELEDLGF
+208 GMNRIRLELEDLGF
-222 VAMYPERY
+222 LAMYPQRY
-230 RVIDENVKKARGNR
+230 RVLDENVRKARGNR
-244 KEIVSKLEE
+244 KEIIRKLEE
-253 SILERMRQEGL
+253 SILERMRQEAL

-279 NKMKNKQLSFSEVM
+279 NKMKMKQLSFSEVM

-300 VVSSVDMCYR
+300 VVNSVDMCYR
-310 VLGAVHNLYK
+310 ILGAVHNLYK

-376 KNDDEAASN
+376 KDDGDAASN
-385 SAQVRAR
+385 NAQVRAR

-398 LELQQHAGNSMEFL
+398 LELQQQAGNSIEFL

-424 YVFTPEGEI
+424 YVFTPGGEI
-433 MEMPRGATAV
+433 MAMPRGATAV

-451 DVGNQCVAAKV
+451 DVGNQCVAVKV

-467 PLRTKLLT
+467 PLRTKLLN
-475 GQTVEI
+475 GQTVEV
-481 ITAPTASPN
+481 ITAPNGSPN

-527 KCLAVHGTSIDVIP
+527 KCLAVHGTSIDVVP
-541 EDEVQLVSEEQGF
+541 EEDVQLVSEEQGF
-554 VSISDMYCALGLGNH
+554 VSISDMYCAVGLGNH
-569 VPIVVALALSQIRK
+569 IPIVVALALAQIRK
-583 KMGERT
+583 KMGDRT
-589 GSNKDE
+589 GKEDK
-595 ELKSQPLAIKG
+595 LTTQPFAIKG

-648 FRGKPEKWL
+648 FRNKPEKWL
-657 DVKWEDDIHGDFP
+657 DVKWEDDIQGDFP
-670 IDINLLVI
+670 IDINLLVT
-678 SRRGVL
+678 SKRGVL
-684 ARVASTIAGME
+684 ARVAATIAGME
-695 ANIENVNIVE
+695 ANIENVNITE
-705 RDGTHSTLS
+705 RDGVHSTLS

>member
-1 METQAAVTQISQET
+1 MGQTTQET
-15 ARNKNYPEK
+15 KRNKNYPEK
-24 GNASLYQKDPTA
+24 GKSSLYKEDPTA

-46 ETYLEM
+46 ETYLEI

-63 FGAEAHDGQVRQ
+63 FGAEAHDGQNRVS
-75 TGEPYIYH
+75 GEPYIYH

-96 DQKSIISAILHDVI
+96 DQKSIISALLHDVI
-110 EDTPF
+110 EDTRF
-115 AKDQVEKRFG
+115 AKEQVESRFG
-125 EEVAELV
+125 KEVAELV

-175 LHNMRTLGIMRP
+175 LHNMSTLGVMRP
-187 DKRRRIARETLE
+187 DKKRRIARETLE
-199 IYAPIAHRL
+199 IYAPIANRL

-222 VAMYPERY
+222 LAMYPDRY
-230 RVIDENVKKARGNR
+230 RVLEENVKKARGNR
-244 KEIVSKLEE
+244 NEIVSKLEE
-253 SILERMRQEGL
+253 SILGRMRQEAL
-264 VGRVIGREKHLFSIY
+264 IGRVIGREKHLFSIY
-279 NKMKNKQLSFSEVM
+279 NKMKVKKLSFSEVM

-300 VVSSVDMCYR
+300 IVNSVDMCYR

-376 KNDDEAASN
+376 KNDDEGTSN

-398 LELQQHAGNSMEFL
+398 LELQQHAGNSIEFL

-424 YVFTPEGEI
+424 YVFTPSGDI
-433 MEMPRGATAV
+433 MELPRGATAV

-462 DRQLV
+462 DRQIV

-475 GQTVEI
+475 GQTVEV
-481 ITAPTASPN
+481 ITAPEAKPN
-490 PIWMDF
+490 PLWMEF

-507 HYLHQLHHDEA
+507 HFLHHLHYDEA

-541 EDEVQLVSEEQGF
+541 EEDVQRVSLEQGF
-554 VSISDMYCALGLGNH
+554 VSISDLYCALGLGNH
-569 VPIVVALALSQIRK
+569 IPIVVALALAQIRK
-583 KMGERT
+583 KMGQRT
-589 GSNKDE
+589 GAE
-595 ELKSQPLAIKG
+595 GETQMVAQPLAIKG

-613 YAKCCRPIP
+613 YAKCCHPIP

-648 FRGKPEKWL
+648 FRDKPEKWI
-657 DVKWEDDIHGDFP
+657 DVKWEDNVQGDFP

-678 SRRGVL
+678 SKRGVL
-684 ARVASTIAGME
+684 ARVAATIADMQ
-695 ANIENVNIVE
+695 ANIEKVNITE
-705 RDGTHSTLS
+705 RDGVHSTLS

-740 IQRINK
+740 INRVNN

>member
-1 METQAAVTQISQET
+1 VEIQLAVTQTSQET
-15 ARNKNYPEK
+15 ARNKRYPDK
-24 GNASLYQKDPTA
+24 GKSSLDQEDPTA
-36 FRISHLCEML
+36 FRISHLCEIL

-63 FGAEAHDGQVRQ
+63 FGAEAHDGQHRA

-96 DQKSIISAILHDVI
+96 DHKSIISAILHDVI
-110 EDTPF
+110 EDTQF
-115 AKDQVEKRFG
+115 AKDQVENRFG
-125 EEVAELV
+125 SEVAELV

-145 KAEAQAENFRKMMLA
+145 KAEAQAENFRKMLLA

-175 LHNMRTLGIMRP
+175 LHNMRTLGVMRP
-187 DKRRRIARETLE
+187 EKRRRIARETLE
-199 IYAPIAHRL
+199 IYSPIANRL

-222 VAMYPERY
+222 LAMYPQRH
-230 RVIDENVKKARGNR
+230 RVIAENVKKARGNR
-244 KEIVSKLEE
+244 KELVSKLEDA
-253 SILERMRQEGL
+253 ILERMRQEAL
-264 VGRVIGREKHLFSIY
+264 IGRVIGREKHLFSIY
-279 NKMKNKQLSFSEVM
+279 NKMKIKQLSFSEVM

-300 VVSSVDMCYR
+300 VVNSVDMCYR

-347 PYGVAIEVQ
+347 PYGVAVEVQ

-376 KNDDEAASN
+376 KNDDD
-385 SAQVRAR
+385 SANNNAQIRAR

-398 LELQQHAGNSMEFL
+398 LELQQHAGNSIEFL
-412 ENVKIDLFPDEV
+412 ESVKIDLFPDEV

-433 MEMPRGATAV
+433 MEMPRGATTV

-451 DVGNQCVAAKV
+451 DVGNQCIAAKV

-467 PLRTKLLT
+467 PLRTELLN

-481 ITAPTASPN
+481 ITAATATPN

-507 HYLHQLHHDEA
+507 HYLQHLQYDEA

-541 EDEVQLVSEEQGF
+541 EEDVQLVSEEQGF
-554 VSISDMYCALGLGNH
+554 VSSSDMYCALGLGNH
-569 VPIVVALALSQIRK
+569 IPVVVALALSQIRK
-583 KMGERT
+583 KIGERT
-589 GSNKDE
+589 GDE
-595 ELKSQPLAIKG
+595 DKLSSQPLAIKG

-648 FRGKPEKWL
+648 FRNKPEKWL
-657 DVKWEDDIHGDFP
+657 DVKWEDDIQGDFP
-670 IDINLLVI
+670 IDIDLLVN
-678 SRRGVL
+678 SKRGVL
-684 ARVASTIAGME
+684 ARVAATIADMQ
-695 ANIENVNIVE
+695 ANVENVNIIE
-705 RDGTHSTLS
+705 RDGVHSTLS

-722 QHLARIMRELRKM
+722 RHLAKIMRELRKM

-740 IQRINK
+740 IQRLKK